1 MWIGPPGRS
10 PLYPTTQF
18 ACAAYP
24 TTLWGAAILL
34 RLYFELIGLCAIFA
48 PMLPK
53 KLSVPVKNCLRMG
66 PTSLANRGPEKFE
79 RQESGA

>member
-1 MWIGPPGRS
+1 MDWS
-10 PLYPTTQF
+10 AWSLTTLSDNPIRL
-18 ACAAYP
+18 CTYP

-34 RLYFELIGLCAIFA
+34 RLYFELIGLCAILA

-53 KLSVPVKNCLRMG
+53 KRSVPVKNCLRMG
-66 PTSLANRGPEKFE
+66 PTFLANRGPEKFE